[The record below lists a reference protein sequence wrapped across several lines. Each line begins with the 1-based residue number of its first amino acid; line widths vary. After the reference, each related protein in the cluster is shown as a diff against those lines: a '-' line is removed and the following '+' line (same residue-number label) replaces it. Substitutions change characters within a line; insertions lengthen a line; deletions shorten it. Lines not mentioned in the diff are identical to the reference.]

1 MLYFSGNPDLEYI
14 NTTNNFP
21 NLRYVTLYDCPKL
34 NPLIITQLERI
45 IIRNK
50 KQDNTNLYTDNQN
63 VHDHQVQKSFIDSV
77 NLLIKN
83 YANIKLPDDLILPD
97 SSNNL
102 HSATNLTEKELLT
115 LCVKAIYSLDGD
127 AKEEAYK
134 RLTEELTDGDCKC
147 LTGKMTRM
155 VNALTGFVDGISI
168 GISENAQIQA
178 IYQLCNGDFD
188 KFKKEL
194 LERDFSQEV
203 MKMWLEVEV

>member
-1 MLYFSGNPDLEYI
+1 
-14 NTTNNFP
+14 
-21 NLRYVTLYDCPKL
+21 
-34 NPLIITQLERI
+34 
-45 IIRNK
+45 
-50 KQDNTNLYTDNQN
+50 

-83 YANIKLPDDLILPD
+83 YANIELPDDLVLPD

-127 AKEEAYK
+127 TKEEAYK
-134 RLTEELTDGDCKC
+134 RLVEELTDGDCKC